1 MLQGTQYCLI
11 RKYVPMRPPSG
22 KVWGLSIQWW
32 VFLYASSTAYK
43 VLNTWPVLLFV
54 RYMDLPWTRST
65 NTSSLASI
73 REWTLHFPDLTCPS
87 KSKLRKLCCLGKKKK
102 RYSLLG
108 KLKSASY
115 QNVSLEKIMHWF
127 YWPPIYLIPVSYFL
141 MPLTHSLEQRI
152 QQATL

>member
-1 MLQGTQYCLI
+1 
-11 RKYVPMRPPSG
+11 MRPPSG

-65 NTSSLASI
+65 NTPSLASN
-73 REWTLHFPDLTCPS
+73 REWTPHFPDLTCPS

-102 RYSLLG
+102 KVFPPWQVKICFLSKCVSREDHAWLL
-108 KLKSASY
+108 LASY
-115 QNVSLEKIMHWF
+115 ILDTSKLFFDAPDPLFRTTHTTSNSIKF
-127 YWPPIYLIPVSYFL
+127 LIIFHV
-141 MPLTHSLEQRI
+141 
-152 QQATL
+152 